1 MNPPKS
7 NANKVGL
14 CICLRRYRGA
24 ITVIFICVIK
34 KRNVH
39 STDPAVKQEVNRNAF
54 AKFDKDRSQGK
65 TTSSTESDPTVR
77 YDGE

>member
-1 MNPPKS
+1 MSASGS
-7 NANKVGL
+7 NTNKVNL
-14 CICLRRYRGA
+14 CICYAGNRDA
-24 ITVIFICVIK
+24 TTVIVVSVTLEK
-34 KRNVH
+34 NVY
-39 STDPAVKQEVNRNAF
+39 STDPAVKQEANRNAF

>member
-1 MNPPKS
+1 MNPTGN
-7 NANKVGL
+7 NANKVDL
-14 CICLRRYRGA
+14 YICLRTYRGA
-24 ITVIFICVIK
+24 TIVIFICVIK
-34 KRNVH
+34 ERNVH
-39 STDPAVKQEVNRNAF
+39 STDPTVKQEVNRSAF

>member
-1 MNPPKS
+1 M
-7 NANKVGL
+7 
-14 CICLRRYRGA
+14 
-24 ITVIFICVIK
+24 IFICVIK
-34 KRNVH
+34 ERNVH